1 MFYRTQSYRRKDFDR
16 YSYLCQGSNFGVDV
30 WGCRKSAKSTF
41 CMHDNVPSE
50 VSAPVSMSRIAK
62 LAGVSSATVSRVV
75 NGSSLVN
82 AETAARVREVLDKF
96 GFVPDG
102 NATTLTRGK
111 SDILGLI
118 LPDLTNPFFTD
129 LLDSFEAI
137 TSSKD
142 QDLLTANT
150 RFSPQRVEAC
160 IRRMLM
166 RRVDGI
172 ALVASEVE
180 TGPFESLM
188 RYRVPLVTL
197 DRGRAGEWVS
207 DVSIDFDSA
216 LEDAVR
222 HLKQLGHRRI
232 AFIGGVA
239 GLNTSTTRKQAFI
252 KALSKNGLRLSE
264 EYLQEGNYRAE
275 GGAAAM
281 SRILM
286 LRRLP
291 SAVVTANDFTAVG
304 ALQRLNELGISVP
317 NQMSIIGFDDISI
330 CSLVHPQL
338 TTLRICRDS
347 LAQLMYKALDGGRTS
362 PENRG
367 RHYKLTAE
375 LVMRHSVADL
385 R

>member
-1 MFYRTQSYRRKDFDR
+1 MSMTQ
-16 YSYLCQGSNFGVDV
+16 
-30 WGCRKSAKSTF
+30 
-41 CMHDNVPSE
+41 
-50 VSAPVSMSRIAK
+50 IAK
-62 LAGVSSATVSRVV
+62 IAGVSSATVSRVI
-75 NGSSLVN
+75 NGSPLVN
-82 AETAARVREVLDKF
+82 AETAARVREVLEKF
-96 GFVPDG
+96 AFIPDG
-102 NATTLTRGK
+102 NATALTRGK
-111 SDILGLI
+111 SDIFGLI
-118 LPDLTNPFFTD
+118 LPDLTNPYFTD

-197 DRGRAGEWVS
+197 DRGQAGEWVS
-207 DVSIDFDSA
+207 DVSIDFESA
-216 LEDAVR
+216 LEDAMR
-222 HLKQLGHRRI
+222 HLKQYGHRKI

-239 GLNTSTTRKQAFI
+239 GLKTSTTRTQAFI
-252 KALSKNGLRLSE
+252 KALSKNGLRLFE
-264 EYLQEGNYRAE
+264 EYLQEGNYRPD

-281 SRILM
+281 SRILA
-286 LRRLP
+286 LRHLP

-317 NQMSIIGFDDISI
+317 RQMSIIGFDDISI

-338 TTLRICRDS
+338 TTLSVCRDS
-347 LAQLMYKALDGGRTS
+347 LARLMYQALDDGRTS
-362 PENRG
+362 QDKRG
-367 RHYKLTAE
+367 RLYTLKAE
-375 LVMRHSVADL
+375 LVIRHSVANL
-385 R
+385 KQ